1 MWPHSIESPDAEPTR
16 ERIDDE
22 LPSPAHLIV

>member
-1 MWPHSIESPDAEPTR
+1 MWLHSIESPDAEPTR

-22 LPSPAHLIV
+22 LPSPRT